1 MKLTK
6 GEYCQ
11 FSLKSRLAL
20 LREFGV
26 LVTERYVNNQAVRI
40 FKIYDFY
47 VEVLYDL
54 LNNCFVKAE
63 PVYSTNLMEY
73 YLNEN

>member
-20 LREFGV
+20 LKEFGV
-26 LVTERYVNNQAVRI
+26 LVTERYINDQLVRI

-54 LNNCFVKAE
+54 LNENFLKAE
-63 PVYSTNLMEY
+63 PVYSTNLVEY
-73 YLNEN
+73 YLTE

>member
-26 LVTERYVNNQAVRI
+26 LVTERYVNNQSIRI
-40 FKIYDFY
+40 FKIYDFH

-54 LNNCFVKAE
+54 LNKSCLKAE
-63 PVYSTNLMEY
+63 PVYSTNLIEY
-73 YLNEN
+73 YLTE

>member
-20 LREFGV
+20 LKEFGV
-26 LVTERYVNNQAVRI
+26 LITEKYVNEKLIRI
-40 FKIYDFY
+40 FRIYDFY

-54 LNNCFVKAE
+54 LNNKFLRAE
-63 PVYSTNLMEY
+63 PVYNHQMVAH
-73 YLNEN
+73 YLFE

>member
-26 LVTERYVNNQAVRI
+26 LVTERYINEKVVRI

-54 LNNCFVKAE
+54 LNKKFEKAE
-63 PVYSTNLMEY
+63 PVYFSNMIEY
-73 YLNEN
+73 YLHE

>member
-20 LREFGV
+20 LKEFGV
-26 LVTERYVNNQAVRI
+26 LVTERYINEKVVRI

-54 LNNCFVKAE
+54 LNKKFEKAE
-63 PVYSTNLMEY
+63 PVYCANLVDY
-73 YLNEN
+73 YLSE

>member
-20 LREFGV
+20 IREFGV
-26 LVTERYVNNQAVRI
+26 LVTEKYVNEKMIRI
-40 FKIYDFY
+40 FKLYDFY

-54 LNNCFVKAE
+54 MTDRFLKAE
-63 PVYSTNLMEY
+63 PVYSLNLIEH
-73 YLNEN
+73 YLLE

>member
-20 LREFGV
+20 LKEFGV
-26 LVTERYVNNQAVRI
+26 LINEKYVNEKLIRI
-40 FKIYDFY
+40 FRIYDFY

-54 LNNCFVKAE
+54 LNHKFLKAE
-63 PVYSTNLMEY
+63 PVHNQQLVAH
-73 YLNEN
+73 YLFE

>member
-20 LREFGV
+20 LKEFGV
-26 LVTERYVNNQAVRI
+26 LVTEKYVNEKLIRI

-54 LNNCFVKAE
+54 LTNRFLKAD
-63 PVYSTNLMEY
+63 PVYSNSLVEH
-73 YLNEN
+73 YLFE

>member
-20 LREFGV
+20 LKEFGV
-26 LVTERYVNNQAVRI
+26 LITEKYVNEKLIRI
-40 FKIYDFY
+40 FRIYDFY

-54 LNNCFVKAE
+54 LNNKFLKAE
-63 PVYSTNLMEY
+63 PVYSHQMMGH
-73 YLNEN
+73 YLFE

>member
-26 LVTERYVNNQAVRI
+26 LVTERYINEKVIRI

-54 LNNCFVKAE
+54 LNKKIEKAE
-63 PVYSTNLMEY
+63 PVYCANLVEY
-73 YLNEN
+73 YLSE

>member
-20 LREFGV
+20 LKEFGV
-26 LVTERYVNNQAVRI
+26 LVTERYVNNQLIRI

-54 LNNCFVKAE
+54 LNKSFLKAE
-63 PVYSTNLMEY
+63 PVYSSNLVGF
-73 YLNEN
+73 YLTE

>member
-26 LVTERYVNNQAVRI
+26 LITERYVNNQLIRI

-54 LNNCFVKAE
+54 LNDSFLKAE
-63 PVYSTNLMEY
+63 PVYGTNMVEF
-73 YLNEN
+73 YLAE

>member
-26 LVTERYVNNQAVRI
+26 LVTERYVNEKVVRI

-54 LNNCFVKAE
+54 LNKKFEKAE
-63 PVYSTNLMEY
+63 PVYFANMVDY
-73 YLNEN
+73 YLYE